1 MYQNVLRTDPYR
13 WLGVLATP
21 VTLIRAPAG
30 MRGDTMDF
38 SQSPTWTGLGPYLGA
53 VRDEMWEANSHFIPM
68 EDPARIAA
76 RLAEVIANPGY
87 PHRFAPWVVVAWDGF
102 GGAVNGRERCGVREG
117 KCV

>member
-13 WLGVLATP
+13 WLGDLATP

-53 VRDEMWEANSHFIPM
+53 VRDELWEANSHFIPM

-76 RLAEVIANPGY
+76 LLRSEEHTSELPSLMRISY
-87 PHRFAPWVVVAWDGF
+87 
-102 GGAVNGRERCGVREG
+102 AVFCL
-117 KCV
+117 KKK